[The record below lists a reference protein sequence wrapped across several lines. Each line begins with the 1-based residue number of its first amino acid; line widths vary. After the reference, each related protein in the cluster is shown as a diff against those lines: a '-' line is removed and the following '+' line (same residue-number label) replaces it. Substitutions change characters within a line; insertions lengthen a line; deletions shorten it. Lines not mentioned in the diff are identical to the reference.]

1 MRSDSILNK
10 IWRRVSK
17 YGFILAMSI
26 IAFIALKMPLQH
38 YISLTRYQ
46 HVGIAIF
53 LFGMG
58 YTMQSIWSWRVYS
71 KWAKMA
77 NLATSAFF
85 CSVGLFF
92 YRNTWLEEYATE
104 ATPTRYLGRLILM
117 FIYLLLALVVSIFWV
132 KWAHEDNKLKDAAKA
147 KKADAPMTDAHESNA
162 PREETKQT
170 ETKQTGEE
178 AS

>member
-1 MRSDSILNK
+1 
-10 IWRRVSK
+10 
-17 YGFILAMSI
+17 MSI
-26 IAFIALKMPLQH
+26 IAAIALKMPLQH

-85 CSVGLFF
+85 CSVGLYF

-147 KKADAPMTDAHESNA
+147 KNADVPKTDASKTGAPESNA
-162 PREETKQT
+162 PREETKKSETEIEIET